1 MASRRIAIIE
11 DHPLMLRAL
20 SSNLALHLPYTE
32 FIYQGKSISD
42 ALTAIDVAGCDLA
55 LLDLDLG
62 DGIPPIQNL
71 EKLLASGTPV
81 LIVSALAEQF
91 LVRQA
96 LTNGASGF
104 ISKNADEST
113 LIDAVTSIISG
124 ENYMSADIATILL
137 SDKTDPGLSAQE
149 KQALSLYASGLK
161 LDAVAR
167 SMNLSRSSASEYI
180 QRARKKYLK
189 VGINLPT
196 KTDLYRQAQKD
207 GLLPEIG

>member
-1 MASRRIAIIE
+1 M
-11 DHPLMLRAL
+11 
-20 SSNLALHLPYTE
+20 
-32 FIYQGKSISD
+32 
-42 ALTAIDVAGCDLA
+42 A

-104 ISKNADEST
+104 ISKNADEAT
-113 LIDAVTSIISG
+113 LIDAVKSIISG
-124 ENYMSADIATILL
+124 ENYMSPDIATILL

-167 SMNLSRSSASEYI
+167 SMNLSRSTASEYI
-180 QRARKKYLK
+180 QRARKKYIK
-189 VGINLPT
+189 VGVNLPT

-207 GLLPEIG
+207 GLLP

>member
-1 MASRRIAIIE
+1 MAGRRIAIIE

-20 SSNLALHLPYTE
+20 SSNLTLHLPDTE
-32 FIYQGKSISD
+32 FIYKGKSILD
-42 ALTAIDVAGCDLA
+42 ALSAITISGCDLVV
-55 LLDLDLG
+55 LDLDLG

-71 EKLLASGTPV
+71 EKLLATGTPV

-104 ISKNADEST
+104 ISKNVDEGT
-113 LIDAVTSIISG
+113 LIDAVKSIISG
-124 ENYMSADIATILL
+124 ENYMSPDIATILL
-137 SDKTDPGLSAQE
+137 SGKTDPGLSAQE

-167 SMNLSRSSASEYI
+167 SMNLSRSTASEYI
-180 QRARKKYLK
+180 QRARKKYIK
-189 VGINLPT
+189 VGVNLPT

-207 GLLPEIG
+207 GLLP

>member
-1 MASRRIAIIE
+1 MAGRRIAIIE

-20 SSNLALHLPYTE
+20 SSNLALHLPDLE
-32 FIYQGKSISD
+32 FIYQGKSIAD
-42 ALTAIDVAGCDLA
+42 ATSAIRAGGCDLA

-71 EKLLASGTPV
+71 EKLLATGTPV

-104 ISKNADEST
+104 ISKNANEAT
-113 LIDAVTSIISG
+113 LLDAVKSIISG

-167 SMNLSRSSASEYI
+167 SMNLSRSTASEYI
-180 QRARKKYLK
+180 QRARKKYIK
-189 VGINLPT
+189 VGVNLPT

-207 GLLPEIG
+207 GLLP

>member
-1 MASRRIAIIE
+1 MRIAILE

-20 SSNLALHLPYTE
+20 STNLALQLPDLE
-32 FIYQGKSISD
+32 FIYQGKSIAD
-42 ALTAIDVAGCDLA
+42 ATSAISAGGCDLA

-71 EKLLASGTPV
+71 EKLLATGTPV

-104 ISKNADEST
+104 ISKNANEAT
-113 LIDAVTSIISG
+113 LLDAVKSIISG

-167 SMNLSRSSASEYI
+167 SMNLSRSTASEYI
-180 QRARKKYLK
+180 QRARKKYIK
-189 VGINLPT
+189 VGVNLPT

-207 GLLPEIG
+207 GLLP

>member
-1 MASRRIAIIE
+1 MAGRRIAIVE

-20 SSNLALHLPYTE
+20 SSNLALHLPDTE

-42 ALTAIDVAGCDLA
+42 ALSAITISGCDLV

-71 EKLLASGTPV
+71 EKLLATGAPV

-104 ISKNADEST
+104 ISKNANEAT
-113 LIDAVTSIISG
+113 LIDAVKSIISG

-167 SMNLSRSSASEYI
+167 SMNLSRSTASEYI
-180 QRARKKYLK
+180 QRARKKYIK
-189 VGINLPT
+189 VGVNLPT

-207 GLLPEIG
+207 GLLP